1 MSCIFCEIV
10 RGQQPSHKIWEDDKY
25 LAFLSIFPN
34 TKGFSVV
41 IPKKHTSSYLF
52 DQPGAEVAGLILA
65 SQKVAKILDSFFP
78 EVGRTGVIFEGY
90 GVDHLHCKLFP
101 MHGTGSNSNFKKIS
115 SRVDKFF
122 ERYEG
127 YISSHDHVRA
137 DDKELAELAVAIR
150 NSY

>member
-1 MSCIFCEIV
+1 MGCIFCEIV
-10 RGQQPSHKIWEDDKY
+10 SGQQPSHKIWEDDKY

-34 TKGFSVV
+34 TEGFSVV
-41 IPKKHTSSYLF
+41 IPKKHLSSYLF
-52 DQPGAEVAGLILA
+52 DQPEVEVAGLILA
-65 SQKVAKILDSFFP
+65 SQKVAKILDGFFSD
-78 EVGRTGVIFEGY
+78 VGRTGVIFEGY

-101 MHGTGSNSNFKKIS
+101 THGTGSDSKFKKIS
-115 SRVDKFF
+115 SRVNKFF

-137 DDKELAELAVAIR
+137 DDKELAELAHGIR